1 MREAIGSSWILYIAI
16 IFILIYIF
24 FIGFVMNY
32 AAAYRAANYVV
43 TQIENCQG
51 QMDNCGDVNMV
62 NITEIVRK
70 EYHYITPNI
79 EPNIGGVITPVC
91 FTNGTGV
98 VYRVTLPVEFDLPLL
113 GSLRW
118 MMVKAETKTIQNTSC
133 K

>member
-1 MREAIGSSWILYIAI
+1 MREAIGSSWIMYIAI

-51 QMDNCGDVNMV
+51 QMTNCGDTTMKS
-62 NITEIVRK
+62 ITDTVRK
-70 EYHYITPNI
+70 EYHYITPN
-79 EPNIGGVITPVC
+79 EDPNVGGVITPIC
-91 FTNGTGV
+91 ITNGKGV
-98 VYRVTLPVEFDLPLL
+98 VYRVVLPVEFELPFF
-113 GSLRW
+113 GGFDWIR
-118 MMVKAETKTIQNTSC
+118 VKAETKTIQNRSC

>member
-1 MREAIGSSWILYIAI
+1 MREAIGSSWIMYIAI

-51 QMDNCGDVNMV
+51 HMDNCGDTTMQS
-62 NITEIVRK
+62 ITETVRR
-70 EYHYITPNI
+70 EYHYITPDRK
-79 EPNIGGVITPVC
+79 PNIGGVITPIC
-91 FTNGTGV
+91 LTNGSGV
-98 VYRVTLPVEFDLPLL
+98 VYRVELPIEFNLPLL
-113 GSLRW
+113 GGLRW
-118 MMVKAETKTIQNTSC
+118 MTVKAETKTIQNTSC